1 MLTFLTS
8 GESHGPQLT
17 AMIDG
22 LPAGLT
28 IDLDQINYQL
38 SRRQKGFG
46 RGRRQQIEQDTAQL
60 VSGVRHGVTLGGPIT
75 MTIENRD
82 WVNWAPIMD
91 PVKPPTGELTPK
103 QEQLLKETT
112 RPRPGHADLPAGIK
126 WHHHDLRNVLERAS
140 ARETAARVALGA
152 LVRQLL
158 EKFNVQLASHVVRIG
173 SVALEAE
180 IDRSDLTS
188 LAAIAEASEVRC
200 LDSETAER
208 MKDAI
213 RLVGSNRDTLGGVAE
228 LIVRGLPV
236 GLGGCAQWFD
246 RLEGHLAAALM
257 SIQSVKGV
265 EIGLGF
271 EAGSRPGSE
280 AHDQIYYKPGS
291 DAARK
296 GFFRK
301 SNHAGGIEGGV
312 TNGEDIIA
320 RVAAK
325 PISTLM
331 QPLDTVDVVSKEPA
345 EAMTER
351 SDVCVVPAIA
361 VICEAVSALVL
372 TEAFLKKFGS
382 DNMTE
387 TERNYQAYLSAEY

>member
-1 MLTFLTS
+1 MLTYLTS

-17 AMIDG
+17 AVIDG
-22 LPAGLT
+22 LPAGLS
-28 IDLDQINYQL
+28 IDLEQINYQL

-46 RGRRQQIEQDTAQL
+46 RGQRQQIEQDEARL

-75 MTIENRD
+75 ITIENRD
-82 WVNWAPIMD
+82 WVNWAKIMN
-91 PVKPPTGELTPK
+91 PVRPPEGELTPA

-112 RPRPGHADLPAGIK
+112 RPRPGHADLAAGIK
-126 WHHHDLRNVLERAS
+126 WHHRDLRNVLERAS

-173 SVALEAE
+173 SVGLETE
-180 IDRSDLTS
+180 VNRSDLAV
-188 LAAIAEASEVRC
+188 LARTAEASEVRC
-200 LDSETAER
+200 LDPETAER
-208 MKDAI
+208 MKEAI
-213 RLVGSNRDTLGGVAE
+213 RMAGSNRDTLGGVAE
-228 LIVRGLPV
+228 MIARGLPV
-236 GLGGCAQWFD
+236 GLGGCSQWSD

-271 EAGSRPGSE
+271 EVASRPGSE
-280 AHDQIYYKPGS
+280 AHDQIYYEPDS
-291 DAARK
+291 NPARK

-301 SNHAGGIEGGV
+301 TNRAGGIEGGV
-312 TNGEDIIA
+312 TNGEDVIA

-331 QPLDTVDVVSKEPA
+331 QPLDTVDVISKQPA
-345 EAMTER
+345 KAMVER

-361 VICEAVSALVL
+361 VISEAVAALVL
-372 TEAFLKKFGS
+372 TDFFLKKFGS

-387 TERNYQAYLSAEY
+387 TERNYQAYLAAEY

>member
-1 MLTFLTS
+1 MLTYLTS

-17 AMIDG
+17 AVIDG

-28 IDLDQINYQL
+28 VDLEQINYQL

-46 RGRRQQIEQDTAQL
+46 RGGRQKIEQDEARL

-82 WVNWAPIMD
+82 WINWAPIMD
-91 PVKPPTGELTPK
+91 PVKPPDGKLTPK
-103 QEQLLKETT
+103 QEQLLKDTT
-112 RPRPGHADLPAGIK
+112 RPRPGHADLAAGIK
-126 WHHHDLRNVLERAS
+126 WHHRDLRNVLERAS

-158 EKFNVQLASHVVRIG
+158 EQFNVKLASHVVSIG

-180 IDRSDLTS
+180 IDRSDLAEMVATT
-188 LAAIAEASEVRC
+188 EASEVRC
-200 LDSETAER
+200 LDSETSER

-213 RLVGSNRDTLGGVAE
+213 RLAGSNRDTLGGVAE
-228 LIVRGLPV
+228 VIVRGLPV
-236 GLGGCAQWFD
+236 GLGGCSQWFD
-246 RLEGHLAAALM
+246 RLEGQLAAALM

-271 EAGSRPGSE
+271 EVARRSGSE
-280 AHDQIYYKPGS
+280 AHDQIYYDSEGDP
-291 DAARK
+291 ARK
-296 GFFRK
+296 RFFRK
-301 SNHAGGIEGGV
+301 SNRAGGIEGGV

-331 QPLDTVDVVSKEPA
+331 QPLDTVDVVSKQPA
-345 EAMTER
+345 EAMVER
-351 SDVCVVPAIA
+351 SDICVVPAIA
-361 VICEAVSALVL
+361 VICEAVTALVL

-387 TERNYQAYLSAEY
+387 TKRNFQAYLAAEY